1 MDYRAREERAARE
14 MTDTAVSSQG
24 RHPRSGRSGRWRGDP
39 RHPTDFAWSAANDPT
54 GYARDVPHEFCMGT
68 VLDLQ
73 NPWVLGRWVC
83 EQRWRLRGDD
93 QGLRLWWQWP
103 GIN

>member
-1 MDYRAREERAARE
+1 
-14 MTDTAVSSQG
+14 
-24 RHPRSGRSGRWRGDP
+24 
-39 RHPTDFAWSAANDPT
+39 
-54 GYARDVPHEFCMGT
+54 MGT

-103 GIN
+103 GINDDGVSRVSLRPGPGPEDAGGRVRRRRGRW